1 MGPQG
6 SGKGTQAGRLAPRLR
21 LEHLSTGDLFR
32 AAIASESP
40 LGRRVKAILD
50 RGDLVPDDL
59 TIGIVAERLDR
70 IAAERALGVGAQG
83 ALFDG
88 FPRTLPQAEGLDRL
102 VAERGD
108 RIGAVVELAMPA
120 DRLVTRLAGRRV
132 CPQCGATYHVEFNP
146 PKEAGVCD
154 RCGAEPVQRDDD
166 KPEPIRRRLATYFAQ
181 TAPLLSYYRERDLV
195 IQVDGD
201 QPIDR
206 VTDEIVAALARRL
219 GAFVPASEGIADDH
233 QETGGAR

>member
-32 AAIASESP
+32 AAIAAESR
-40 LGRRVKAILD
+40 LGREVKAILD

-102 VAERGD
+102 AAEGD
-108 RIGAVVELAMPA
+108 DRVGAVVEIAMPA
-120 DRLVTRLAGRRV
+120 EKLVTRLAGRRV
-132 CPQCGATYHVEFNP
+132 CPRCGATYHVEFNP
-146 PKEAGVCD
+146 PRRVGVCD

-181 TAPLLSYYRERDLV
+181 TAPLLSYYRERGLV

-201 QPIDR
+201 QPIER

-219 GAFVPASEGIADDH
+219 GSVVPASAGTTGDH
-233 QETGGAR
+233 PAAGGTR